1 MHIRR
6 LGALSVIVVTLVMPR
21 VAAAQDA
28 PEGPA
33 RAGWIAIDNQDA
45 ERAASAFRQAL
56 EMNPSDPVSLLGSG
70 IAALML
76 GRTDEARRAVQKS
89 LQIDPSLTY
98 GAVVLGQIA
107 YREGDLD
114 GAIGAYERALKN
126 APDNRD
132 IRQQLEQ
139 WKKEAA
145 LHESFSVRP
154 TLRFSVMFEGPE
166 ERAVADRISVLLES
180 AYWRIG
186 KQLNTYPPETI
197 TVILYSRKQFGDITR
212 SPAWADGA
220 YDGRI
225 RLPVHG
231 ALQSP
236 GELERVA
243 THEFVHAV
251 VHTLA
256 PRGVPTWLGE
266 GLATNYESADQRWIM
281 RWIRA
286 APQLIP
292 LDQLESGFEG
302 FTGRTAALA
311 YAESAL
317 AVRIISEQLGANMP
331 VFLQMVGNGQSVDQ
345 ALLVFNVSLEQVQ
358 TEFDRRARGR
368 QAAAKAVGSRQ

>member
-1 MHIRR
+1 MTV
-6 LGALSVIVVTLVMPR
+6 LTVTLVTGG
-21 VAAAQDA
+21 VAAGQNA

-33 RAGWIAIDNQDA
+33 RAGWAAIENQDG

-56 EMNPSDPVSLLGSG
+56 EMNPNDPISLLGSG

-76 GRTDEARRAVQKS
+76 GRTDEARRAVQRS
-89 LQIDPSLTY
+89 LEIEPTLTY
-98 GAVVLGQIA
+98 AAVVLGQIA

-114 GAIGAYERALKN
+114 AAVRAYERALKN
-126 APDNRD
+126 APNDRE
-132 IRQQLEQ
+132 IKLQLER
-139 WKKEAA
+139 WRKEAA
-145 LHESFSVRP
+145 LHNSFDVRP
-154 TLRFSVMFEGPE
+154 SVRFSVMFEGPE
-166 ERAVADRISVLLES
+166 ERAIAARVSALLES

-197 TVILYSRKQFGDITR
+197 SVILYSRKQFRDITR
-212 SPAWADGA
+212 SPAWAGGA

-251 VHTLA
+251 AHSLA
-256 PRGVPTWLGE
+256 PRGLPTWLGE
-266 GLATNYESADQRWIM
+266 GLATNFESADQRWVM
-281 RWIRA
+281 RWVRA
-286 APQLIP
+286 APELIP
-292 LDQLESGFEG
+292 LTDLEAGFDGFSGPA
-302 FTGRTAALA
+302 AALA

-317 AVRIISEQLGANMP
+317 AVRIISERLGANLP

-345 ALLVFNVSLEQVQ
+345 ALLVFNVTIEQVQ
-358 TEFDRRARGR
+358 SEFTRRARR
-368 QAAAKAVGSRQ
+368 